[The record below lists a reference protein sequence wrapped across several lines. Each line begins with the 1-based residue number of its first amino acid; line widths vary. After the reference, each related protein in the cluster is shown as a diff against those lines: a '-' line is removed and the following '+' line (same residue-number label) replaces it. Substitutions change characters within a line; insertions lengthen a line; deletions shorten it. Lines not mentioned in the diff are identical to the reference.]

1 MSETI
6 ENQLAHRSVRRFDA
20 QPISPEV
27 LAQLKEATRRTATSC
42 GVQMASI
49 IQVNDPKK
57 KREIS
62 QLCQQDYIADAPQLW
77 IFLTDLYRSYRIVE
91 EKGEDKGS
99 VRGMDGF
106 FQGFTEAVLMA
117 QNLVNSAESLGLG
130 TCFLGSI
137 LNDPERMIEILQLPK
152 LTFPALGVMFGY
164 PGQQPQLKP
173 RMPLKLRMF
182 EDTYQCF
189 EGSYLEAFADYDQEM
204 TTYYDTRAHGQR
216 SDTFTDSLTRIML
229 RDASLRRGML
239 NAVRAQGFDLA
250 LQAR

>member
-91 EKGEDKGS
+91 EKGEIKAACAAWT
-99 VRGMDGF
+99 GF
-106 FQGFTEAVLMA
+106 SRAL
-117 QNLVNSAESLGLG
+117 
-130 TCFLGSI
+130 
-137 LNDPERMIEILQLPK
+137 
-152 LTFPALGVMFGY
+152 LT
-164 PGQQPQLKP
+164 
-173 RMPLKLRMF
+173 
-182 EDTYQCF
+182 QC
-189 EGSYLEAFADYDQEM
+189 
-204 TTYYDTRAHGQR
+204 
-216 SDTFTDSLTRIML
+216 
-229 RDASLRRGML
+229 
-239 NAVRAQGFDLA
+239 
-250 LQAR
+250 